1 MQERSLPP
9 TEPVT
14 EDAVAGVVEKE
25 QSTIVVTTKGR
36 KAWIYSWS
44 CHRPY
49 ESDAGEDQKI
59 READEFQKVLVEM
72 RGPWYLLPFL
82 EAAIHFVS
90 MEWCKR
96 MV

>member
-1 MQERSLPP
+1 M
-9 TEPVT
+9 
-14 EDAVAGVVEKE
+14 
-25 QSTIVVTTKGR
+25 
-36 KAWIYSWS
+36 AWIYSWS

-82 EAAIHFVS
+82 EAAIHFAS
-90 MEWCKR
+90 I
-96 MV
+96 MVQNNGVRRFDSTTS